1 MNLGDLLLP
10 TDFSPASETAGIVAR
25 AMAHER
31 GVRLHIIHVVPP
43 VTDPEDSAEKLKR
56 LAAEIGKDLPVE
68 SALLSGR
75 VAHQIIR
82 YARDKGIG
90 LIVLGTHGRT
100 GVSRVLLGSVAES
113 VVRLASCPVL
123 TVPAS
128 PRVGGTRR
136 GGDRGARPRALHR
149 LRDGK
154 RGPRVPGVPHAH
166 PRRGSRAEARR
177 RVLRSPGLVRR
188 ERHARPVETRAR
200 IGRTLHED
208 EALGG

>member
-1 MNLGDLLLP
+1 MNPGDLLFP

-25 AMAHER
+25 AMARER
-31 GVRLHIIHVVPP
+31 GGRLHVIHVVPP
-43 VTDPEDSAEKLKR
+43 VTDPEDSAAQLKR

-123 TVPAS
+123 TVPTS
-128 PRVGGTRR
+128 PRVGAPAVAATE
-136 GGDRGARPRALHR
+136 AL
-149 LRDGK
+149 
-154 RGPRVPGVPHAH
+154 A
-166 PRRGSRAEARR
+166 
-177 RVLRSPGLVRR
+177 R
-188 ERHARPVETRAR
+188 ERCIVCGMESETLVCPECRTR
-200 IGRTLHED
+200 IRG
-208 EALGG
+208 EALEQRRDAECCDRQGSSGVSGMPGRSRPALE